1 MGGIDVTVTSGGD
14 SADLKVIP
22 GESTHE
28 IERPDGQLLERVQGR
43 DYLIL
48 VSELTAGGITL
59 PLQRHATVVEGADT
73 HKVLSAGGDAHWKY
87 TDPTKTVIRVH
98 TKKAS

>member
-1 MGGIDVTVTSGGD
+1 MALSSAVAVAYKAARRLGGIDVTVTSGGD

-28 IERPDGQLLERVQGR
+28 IER
-43 DYLIL
+43 
-48 VSELTAGGITL
+48 TAGGITL